1 MRIVPTILLLLIT
14 LSSNAQLL
22 LGPKFGGTFSRQSN
36 SEYETWKPGI
46 QFGAALHYNLKDVF
60 NLSGEFM
67 VTQKGYLQEFDG
79 DNSFDQLTATYI
91 EIPGMARYLLDAGP
105 VVLTFGG
112 GVYYGF
118 WQSGQYRS
126 KLAENQPV
134 LEEPYEFVS
143 DPIDNGFKDNRSD
156 FGYMGGLGIRYDD
169 IGSGL
174 LFFEAR
180 YQQGL
185 VTTNPV
191 DTAPSGYM
199 ERKNQ
204 NIMLSLTY
212 LLYL

>member
-1 MRIVPTILLLLIT
+1 MT
-14 LSSNAQLL
+14 LFLAVSFSEAQLL
-22 LGPKFGGTFSRQSN
+22 LGPKFGATFSKQSS

-46 QFGAALHYNLKDVF
+46 QFGASLHYNLRDVF
-60 NLSGEFM
+60 NLSGEFL

-79 DNSFDQLTATYI
+79 SNSFDQLTATYI
-91 EIPGMARYLLDAGP
+91 EVPGMARYLLSTGP

-126 KLAENQPV
+126 KLGEDQPV
-134 LEEPYEFVS
+134 LEEDYEFVS
-143 DPIDNGFKDNRSD
+143 DPIDNGYKDNRSD
-156 FGYMGGLGIRYDD
+156 FGWMGGLGIRYDD

-174 LFFEAR
+174 LFLEAR

-185 VTTNPV
+185 VSTNPV
-191 DTAPSGYM
+191 DTPPQGYL

-204 NIMLSLTY
+204 NIMISLTY